1 MTKLKKLNGQVM
13 VITGATS
20 GIGLATAYLA
30 AERGARLVLAS
41 RNEDALRRLTEKLNA
56 QGREA
61 VYVVADVGC
70 EADVQAVR
78 RTARE
83 RFGGFDTWVNN
94 AGTGVYGRLSEVAI
108 EDHRQLFETNFWGVV
123 YGSLEAARHLRV
135 RGGTLI
141 NVGSALSDRAIPLQ
155 GMYAT
160 SKHAV
165 KGFTDALRME
175 LEAEGAPVN
184 VTLVKPASIDT
195 PFPQHAKNYMR
206 EEPTLP
212 PPVYAPE
219 VVAEAILHCATRY
232 ERELTVGGGGKLIS
246 ALGQH
251 APRFTDKV
259 MESDMFLGLQKT
271 GRTARHARGE
281 PSASASAL
289 ATHGQ
294 YGGHVRKSS
303 FYTLA
308 NRQPLAKLTLVAA
321 AGLAL
326 AALLTSSAGRNK

>member
-1 MTKLKKLNGQVM
+1 MTKLKKLNEQVI

-30 AERGARLVLAS
+30 AERGARLVLAA
-41 RNEDALRRLTEKLNA
+41 RNEDALKLLIRDLRR
-56 QGREA
+56 QGHEA
-61 VYVVADVGC
+61 IYVVTDIGRQA
-70 EADVQAVR
+70 EVQNLRYIAKKH
-78 RTARE
+78 
-83 RFGGFDTWVNN
+83 FGGFDTWVNN
-94 AGTGVYGRLSEVAI
+94 AATGVYGRLTEVAI

-123 YGSLEAARHLRV
+123 YGSLEAVRHFRE

-175 LEAEGAPVN
+175 LEAEDAPVN
-184 VTLVKPASIDT
+184 VTLVKPASIDA

-212 PPVYAPE
+212 PPVYAAK

-232 ERELTVGGGGKLIS
+232 ERDLTVGGGGKLIS

-251 APRFTDKV
+251 APRLSDKV
-259 MESDMFLGLQKT
+259 MESDMFLALQKT
-271 GRTARHARGE
+271 GRPARHARGA
-281 PSASASAL
+281 PTSGASAL
-289 ATHGQ
+289 ETRGQ

-308 NRQPLAKLTLVAA
+308 NRQPLAKLTLIAA
-321 AGLAL
+321 AGLTL
-326 AALLTSSAGRNK
+326 AALLASSAGRNK